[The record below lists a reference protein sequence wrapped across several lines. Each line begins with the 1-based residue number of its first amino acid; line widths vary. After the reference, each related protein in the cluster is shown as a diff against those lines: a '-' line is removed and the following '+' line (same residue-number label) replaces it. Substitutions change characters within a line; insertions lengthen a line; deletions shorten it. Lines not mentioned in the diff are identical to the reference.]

1 MSQYKIS
8 VIIPTYN
15 TGDFLYESFN
25 SILNQ
30 TIGFSNIEVI
40 IVDDASTDT
49 KTLNHI
55 KDLESKYE
63 NCKAIFLEDNSGF
76 PGRGRNIGLAEAK
89 GEYVIVADHDDSYNS
104 DAFER
109 LYSEITSNNADV
121 AISNFNQVYDDKT
134 VPFKSVFKDTL
145 EIHVRNVDEN
155 LDLLKIPAAIWTRL
169 FRKEFLTENNIKFLE
184 GMLAEDVYVASLSS
198 LKANGIV
205 YLNSFYGYNYRI
217 RDSQKDKSTIHIR
230 NRKYIEAMLNGY
242 FEIVKA
248 LDSENLERYG
258 EIIFRQHLTSWIY
271 TIVLSDLSGNDRLD
285 LFKKAYPVF
294 DKYYSEDKYF
304 NGKYNKI
311 IECILAKDFDRAVSQ
326 SFKVNKLS
334 NKVISKIK
342 KMI

>member
-30 TIGFSNIEVI
+30 TIGFSDIEVI

-55 KDLESKYE
+55 KDLERKYE

-89 GEYVIVADHDDSYNS
+89 GEYVIVADHDDSYQI

-109 LYSEITSNNADV
+109 LYSEITSKNADV
-121 AISNFNQVYDDKT
+121 AISNFNQVYDDK
-134 VPFKSVFKDTL
+134 VIPFTSVFKDTL
-145 EIHVRNVDEN
+145 EIHVSNIDEN
-155 LDLLKIPAAIWTRL
+155 LDLLRIPAAIWTRL
-169 FRKEFLTENNIKFLE
+169 FRKEFLAENNIRFLE

-205 YLNSFYGYNYRI
+205 YLNGFYGYNYRI
-217 RDSQKDKSTIHIR
+217 RDSEKDKSTIHIR

-242 FEIVKA
+242 FKIVKA
-248 LDSENLERYG
+248 LERENLERYG
-258 EIIFRQHLTSWIY
+258 KTIFRQHLTSWIH
-271 TIVLSDLSGNDRLD
+271 TIVLSDLSSSDRFE

-304 NGKYNKI
+304 NGKYDKV
-311 IECILAKDFDRAVSQ
+311 IEYILAEDFEKAVSY
-326 SFKVNKLS
+326 SFKVNKFS
-334 NKVISKIK
+334 NKLMRKVKR
-342 KMI
+342 MI